1 MKCLK
6 TMFYVVIAISFASP
20 LQAKVIHLHDMQNTK
35 FMSSGS
41 FGKGITDGSVKYCDP
56 GQKQYNTRPEGKMCE
71 TTTLKGGT
79 KCLVNCVCRPDIY
92 PYSAEECQGEG
103 FKELSGNKTCTND
116 TDKKTKYSACGCA
129 DNFINIKGVEEYRRY
144 FDVEDGRKVI
154 GPDDKL
160 TCFDP
165 SKFTCKAGYKSVSAS
180 EIKSQNFSSGSITG
194 TITMKN
200 EPVIYNAAKVGDKI
214 CVIGWKGFKEG
225 VMTAKP
231 STECAEYETKTTKYF
246 DKTYYYYTGCKTGN
260 NTTSN
265 NPCLSNFLGV

>member
-41 FGKGITDGSVKYCDP
+41 FGKGITNNFEYCKPSDN
-56 GQKQYNTRPEGKMCE
+56 QYNTKPKGKVCDTE
-71 TTTLKGGT
+71 ILKGGT
-79 KCLVNCVCRPDIY
+79 RCFVNCVCNKDIY
-92 PYSAEECQGEG
+92 PYSEEECKGEG

-129 DNFINIKGVEEYRRY
+129 DNFINIKGVAKYMDY

-154 GPDDKL
+154 GPDDIL

-165 SKFTCKAGYKSVSAS
+165 SKFTCKANHK
-180 EIKSQNFSSGSITG
+180 
-194 TITMKN
+194 
-200 EPVIYNAAKVGDKI
+200 
-214 CVIGWKGFKEG
+214 
-225 VMTAKP
+225 
-231 STECAEYETKTTKYF
+231 
-246 DKTYYYYTGCKTGN
+246 
-260 NTTSN
+260 
-265 NPCLSNFLGV
+265 